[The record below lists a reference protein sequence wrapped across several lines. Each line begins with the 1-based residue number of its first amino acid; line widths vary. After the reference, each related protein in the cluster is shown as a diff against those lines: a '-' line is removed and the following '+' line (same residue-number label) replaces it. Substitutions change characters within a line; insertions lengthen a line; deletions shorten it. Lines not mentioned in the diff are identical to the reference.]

1 MKETI
6 ILVCGAFHYE
16 WCWNEHFIPYFK
28 EKGYNLHVHALSKE
42 AKNLKDS
49 MKILRENIKKID
61 TEFIFITHSM
71 GNLFINEFLKTYKD
85 CVPKSMVFL
94 MPFPIENRIKNL
106 FFTNKN
112 YIKLTREEFFFS
124 GRVNNA
130 KKYIDKMN
138 KEPLS
143 IRMLPV
149 IYSSI
154 KKIEFNVPILTIYSK
169 NDNCL
174 LGESVMESA
183 KLYKS
188 KIVVLDDVCHD
199 CMLDPEWKLVAD
211 LAIEFIDN

>member
-1 MKETI
+1 MEVVFTNKIEGI
-6 ILVCGAFHYE
+6 DL
-16 WCWNEHFIPYFK
+16 
-28 EKGYNLHVHALSKE
+28 EKLMDLYDESN
-42 AKNLKDS
+42 
-49 MKILRENIKKID
+49 RENL
-61 TEFIFITHSM
+61 SM
-71 GNLFINEFLKTYKD
+71 VKQDSNEKSDKNILYQKVRDAYKAYLINEFLKTYKD

-143 IRMLPV
+143 VRMLPV

-154 KKIEFNVPILTIYSK
+154 KEIEFNVPILTIYSK

-174 LGESVMESA
+174 F
-183 KLYKS
+183 
-188 KIVVLDDVCHD
+188 C
-199 CMLDPEWKLVAD
+199 
-211 LAIEFIDN
+211 